1 MSDQHFSVVFNG
13 SSLDTHQMDVR
24 DLAPALLAL
33 ADAVKAANAA
43 INGEHAE
50 VRLDVVGKPKSGS
63 FGIDLTVAQNLF
75 QQFTDLFNGNSATAI
90 ANALALLGALGFV
103 GQKGLIGL
111 LKRLK
116 GRKPVSITPD
126 GDYVKFVLEDSETI
140 EVDLFTGRLY
150 QDRQTRIE
158 MVKVFKPLEKEGV
171 DFLSAGIDG
180 KVEVVCNKDDY
191 ATLVASSDVEI
202 LLNRQETEQI
212 VLIEA
217 AVFKDGNKWRF
228 NNGQSFHAELQDIE
242 FLRRIDSG
250 AERFGKGDRLRVQLE
265 ITQYDILGKL
275 ETRYAVLKVI
285 EHFALSKLI

>member
-75 QQFTDLFNGNSATAI
+75 QQFTDLFSGNSVTAV
-90 ANALALLGALGFV
+90 ANALALLGALGFI

-111 LKRLK
+111 LKKLK

-180 KVEVVCNKDDY
+180 KLEVVCDKDDY

-250 AERFGKGDRLRVQLE
+250 SERFGKGDRLRVQLE